1 MRVVVQRSLSASV
14 SVGGEVVGRIARG
27 LVVLAAFVE
36 SDTEQ
41 EVRWMASKLAKLRIF
56 ADEDGSMNRSVKDV
70 AGDVLLVSQFTLYA
84 KVKKGNRPSFILSA
98 KSEIAEP
105 LYERFKEVLSE
116 ELGRTVV
123 SGCFGGDMQV
133 SLVNDGPVTLIVD
146 TLGDV

>member
-1 MRVVVQRSLSASV
+1 M
-14 SVGGEVVGRIARG
+14 
-27 LVVLAAFVE
+27 
-36 SDTEQ
+36 
-41 EVRWMASKLAKLRIF
+41 RWMASKLAKLRIF
-56 ADEDGSMNRSVKDV
+56 ADEEGSMNQSVKDV
-70 AGDVLLVSQFTLYA
+70 GGDVLLVSQFTLYA

-98 KSEIAEP
+98 KSKIAEP

-123 SGCFGGDMQV
+123 SGCFGEDMQV

>member
-56 ADEDGSMNRSVKDV
+56 ADEEGSMNQSVKDV

>member
-56 ADEDGSMNRSVKDV
+56 ADEEGSMNQSVKDV
-70 AGDVLLVSQFTLYA
+70 GGDVLLVSQFTLYA

-116 ELGRTVV
+116 ELGRTVI
-123 SGCFGGDMQV
+123 SGCFGEDMQV

>member
-56 ADEDGSMNRSVKDV
+56 ADEEGSMNQSVKDV
-70 AGDVLLVSQFTLYA
+70 GGDVLLVSQFTLYA

-146 TLGDV
+146 TFGDV

>member
-14 SVGGEVVGRIARG
+14 SVGGEVVGCIARG
-27 LVVLAAFVE
+27 LLVLAAFVE

-70 AGDVLLVSQFTLYA
+70 AGDVLLISQFTLYA

-123 SGCFGGDMQV
+123 SGCFGEDMQV

>member
-14 SVGGEVVGRIARG
+14 SVGEEVVGRIARG

-105 LYERFKEVLSE
+105 LYERFKEILSE

-123 SGCFGGDMQV
+123 SGCFGEDMQV

>member
-1 MRVVVQRSLSASV
+1 M
-14 SVGGEVVGRIARG
+14 GRIARG

-56 ADEDGSMNRSVKDV
+56 ADEEGSMNQSVKDV

-123 SGCFGGDMQV
+123 SGCFGEDMQV

>member
-56 ADEDGSMNRSVKDV
+56 ADEEGSMNQSVKDV
-70 AGDVLLVSQFTLYA
+70 GGDVLLVSQFTLYA

-105 LYERFKEVLSE
+105 LYERFKEILSE
-116 ELGRTVV
+116 ELERTVV
-123 SGCFGGDMQV
+123 SGCFGEDMQV